1 MSYKLDGGWRW
12 CSALAEPCG
21 RCSSASLTAEEG
33 TGDDTHL
40 YTELLESQAFSTSLS
55 VLWTSAISGMFLIP
69 QLYQDQPKL
78 QPLELQLPDGR

>member
-1 MSYKLDGGWRW
+1 MVVGDGAPRW
-12 CSALAEPCG
+12 QNHVEGVVL
-21 RCSSASLTAEEG
+21 ASLTAEEG